1 MYKVINNVKIQKG
14 IMKKRFFQFLAV
26 VVILGMNPEQ
36 SKAQVYVTGHAYAEI
51 IEALEAVETSQL
63 NFGSFAPVA
72 DGGSI
77 VITPEGTRSWMGLA
91 VLSKGTH
98 NAASFNVTGENNATF
113 SISLP
118 VAPVILTNT
127 SNAKTMT
134 VTDWVSDPPQG
145 NGAGILEQGSKTINV
160 GATLI
165 VGSIQDNPKGIY
177 TGTYTITFDYN

>member
-1 MYKVINNVKIQKG
+1 MLKNVKIQKG
-14 IMKKRFFQFLAV
+14 VMKRSLFKFLAV
-26 VVILGMNPEQ
+26 VFMSGGIPVISN
-36 SKAQVYVTGHAYAEI
+36 AQVYVTAHVYAEI

-63 NFGSFAPVA
+63 NFGSFSPIA
-72 DGGSI
+72 DGGNLM
-77 VITPEGTRSWMGLA
+77 ITPEGTRSWMGLA

-98 NAASFNVTGENNATF
+98 NAASFYVSGETNATF

-118 VAPVILTNT
+118 AAPIVLTNT

-134 VTDWVSDPPQG
+134 VTDWVSSPPQG
-145 NGAGILEQGSKTINV
+145 LGVATLDEGSKTISV